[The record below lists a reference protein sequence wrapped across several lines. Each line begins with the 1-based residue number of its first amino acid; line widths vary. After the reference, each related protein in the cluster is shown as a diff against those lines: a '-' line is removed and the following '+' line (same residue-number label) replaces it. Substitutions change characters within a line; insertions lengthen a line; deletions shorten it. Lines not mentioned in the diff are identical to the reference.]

1 MKIKGNTFI
10 VTGGASGLGES
21 TARHLFK
28 EGANV
33 AIFDMDEKHGKQIE
47 AEFGNRALFVK
58 VDVTN
63 EDMVSRAVNAVVEK
77 FGELRGVIQCAGIAL
92 AKRVISAKGAIHDAK
107 SFNFILGVNV
117 VGTFNVFRFAAAKM
131 INNEPQDDER
141 GVFIHVASVAAF
153 EGQIGQAAYS
163 ASKGAIV
170 AMTLPL
176 AREFAANKIRVN
188 TIAPGIFETPMM
200 AGLPQ
205 KARDSLGQQ
214 VPHPS
219 RMGKGEEFAGLAAH
233 IISNPYLNGTVIRID
248 GSIRMAAM

>member
-1 MKIKGNTFI
+1 
-10 VTGGASGLGES
+10 
-21 TARHLFK
+21 
-28 EGANV
+28 
-33 AIFDMDEKHGKQIE
+33 
-47 AEFGNRALFVK
+47 
-58 VDVTN
+58 
-63 EDMVSRAVNAVVEK
+63 
-77 FGELRGVIQCAGIAL
+77 
-92 AKRVISAKGAIHDAK
+92 
-107 SFNFILGVNV
+107 
-117 VGTFNVFRFAAAKM
+117 
-131 INNEPQDDER
+131 
-141 GVFIHVASVAAF
+141 VASVAAF